1 MACQC
6 LLSLP
11 ANDSIVYYCLLLEVA
26 IGPADAKNG
35 DGINQDAG
43 RAQASLVI
51 MSDLP
56 LLYWSG
62 TVAIARLGSH
72 SQGVF
77 VAISD
82 AGRRLLIE
90 ATDFEGGPMLA
101 SSTVS
106 LEDWTG
112 T

>member
-1 MACQC
+1 
-6 LLSLP
+6 
-11 ANDSIVYYCLLLEVA
+11 
-26 IGPADAKNG
+26 
-35 DGINQDAG
+35 
-43 RAQASLVI
+43 

-72 SQGVF
+72 SHGVF
-77 VAISD
+77 VKISD

-90 ATDFEGGPMLA
+90 ATDFDGGPMLA

-112 T
+112 THTSQREEIGQSDGQAWLARVSFSQGVPFT

>member
-1 MACQC
+1 
-6 LLSLP
+6 
-11 ANDSIVYYCLLLEVA
+11 
-26 IGPADAKNG
+26 
-35 DGINQDAG
+35 
-43 RAQASLVI
+43 